1 MPTVAYPAI
10 ADETPV
16 SQSAMEVVPIEARR
30 TSVAAARA
38 AQQVAD
44 NLINVVTVDEETR
57 TLPDVNIAE
66 AVRRLP
72 GISLD
77 PDTGE
82 GRCFTDRHRI

>member
-10 ADETPV
+10 ADETAV
-16 SQSAMEVVPIEARR
+16 SQSAMEVVPNETRR

-44 NLINVVTVDEETR
+44 KLINAVTVEETR
-57 TLPDVNIAE
+57 TLVDVNIAE

-72 GISLD
+72 GISLE

-82 GRCFTDRHRI
+82 GRCFTDRHGI